1 MSVSGTSALKV
12 TWKKASGADCY
23 KILRA
28 TKKNGTY
35 KTVATIKGA
44 SKTAYTDKK
53 LTAGKTYYYKV
64 AAYGTVN
71 GKTKRIAVSAA
82 KGRKLVPQKVSGLK
96 AAKKTSRSV
105 RLTWKKIPGASGYAV
120 YAASSKN
127 GIYKRLGYV
136 TPSKQTYTAKGLK
149 RGKTY

>member
-1 MSVSGTSALKV
+1 M
-12 TWKKASGADCY
+12 
-23 KILRA
+23 
-28 TKKNGTY
+28 
-35 KTVATIKGA
+35 
-44 SKTAYTDKK
+44 
-53 LTAGKTYYYKV
+53 
-64 AAYGTVN
+64 N

-149 RGKTY
+149 KGKTYYFKVRAYKTVKGKKILGTLSGYARKKI